1 MGPLLGSWTSEMLRM
16 PWTPWMEECMMEE
29 SYVCKWL
36 NMTGMKARGNIE
48 GEEVGLG
55 LDPDPGAG
63 EEDRDLE
70 GDQDPILEIL
80 MESQKVDQG
89 ASRDQKVGQEARKGQ
104 KVDLRARAEKRRG
117 AILSQVPDPDPNP
130 DPEIEKRLFEHIGI
144 SLN

>member
-1 MGPLLGSWTSEMLRM
+1 
-16 PWTPWMEECMMEE
+16 
-29 SYVCKWL
+29 
-36 NMTGMKARGNIE
+36 MKARGNIE

-63 EEDRDLE
+63 EEDRGLEVDPSQGEDPGQDPDLE
-70 GDQDPILEIL
+70 EDQDPILEIL

-89 ASRDQKVGQEARKGQ
+89 ASKDPKVGPGARKDQ

-130 DPEIEKRLFEHIGI
+130 DPEIEKRLFEHNGI

>member
-1 MGPLLGSWTSEMLRM
+1 MG

-55 LDPDPGAG
+55 LDTDPGAG
-63 EEDRDLE
+63 EEDRGLEEDPGQDPDLE

-80 MESQKVDQG
+80 MESQKADQG

>member
-1 MGPLLGSWTSEMLRM
+1 
-16 PWTPWMEECMMEE
+16 MEE

-63 EEDRDLE
+63 EEDRGLEVDPSQGEGPGQDPDLE

-89 ASRDQKVGQEARKGQ
+89 ASKDQ

-130 DPEIEKRLFEHIGI
+130 DPEIEKRLFEHNGI